1 VQKLSG
7 GENYIPYR
15 QSVPPAE
22 EEGGF
27 PVVADVFFSDLRARS
42 EAENKVARMRRL
54 FAEAGF
60 PQVIRERDL
69 TAVKLHFGERGMD
82 TFVSPVLVRAVV
94 DRIREAGGRPFLTDT
109 ATLYSGSRS
118 NAVDHLTTAI
128 LHGFDFSVAGAP
140 VIIADG
146 LRSTHFVEVP
156 LQGKHFPRVLVAGDI
171 AAADSMIVISH
182 FKGHMLSGFGGTLKN
197 LAMGC
202 APVAGKREEHLAKA
216 MAAEAKCQGCGTC
229 IPVCPAGAL
238 SLPGEKISVDR
249 DRCIGCG
256 ECMTVC
262 PEGALEFDWE
272 VDLPPFIERMMEY
285 ALGAFQGKKGR
296 VGFYNLLLSIT
307 PDCDCVPWSDA
318 PIVPDI
324 GILAST
330 DPVAIDAASLDL
342 VNSGIGLPR
351 TLLRHGHDRGRD
363 KFRGVWPHTDGQL
376 QLACAEHLGL
386 GTRRYRLV
394 RLEGGEGC

>member
-15 QSVPPAE
+15 QSVPAAE
-22 EEGGF
+22 VEGGIRM
-27 PVVADVFFSDLRARS
+27 VAEVFFSDLRART
-42 EAENKVARMRRL
+42 EAENKVSRMQRL
-54 FAEAGF
+54 FTMAGF

-156 LQGKHFPRVLVAGDI
+156 IAGTHFPRVLIAGDI

-182 FKGHMLSGFGGTLKN
+182 FKGHMLSGFGGALKN

-202 APVAGKREEHLAKA
+202 APAAGKREEHSARALV
-216 MAAEAKCQGCGTC
+216 AEATCRGCGTC
-229 IPVCPAGAL
+229 ADACPVGAL
-238 SLPGEKISVDR
+238 SLTGEKMSVDR

-262 PEGALEFDWE
+262 PEGALEFDWM

-285 ALGAFQGKKGR
+285 ALGAIDGKKGR
-296 VGFYNLLLSIT
+296 IGFYNLLLSIT

-330 DPVAIDAASLDL
+330 DPVAIDAASMDL
-342 VNSGIGLPR
+342 VNREIGLPH
-351 TLLRHGHDRGRD
+351 TLLTRGHGKGAD

-394 RLEGGEGC
+394 RLEGGDGC

>member
-1 VQKLSG
+1 VESIISHT
-7 GENYIPYR
+7 GER
-15 QSVPPAE
+15 VPAAE
-22 EEGGF
+22 EKGGV

-54 FAEAGF
+54 FSEAGF

-146 LRSTHFVEVP
+146 LRSTHFEEVP
-156 LQGKHFPRVLVAGDI
+156 VQGRHFSRVLVAGDI

-182 FKGHMLSGFGGTLKN
+182 YKGHMLSGFGGALKN

-202 APVAGKREEHLAKA
+202 APAAGKREEHSAKA

-229 IPVCPAGAL
+229 VPVCPAGAL
-238 SLPGEKISVDR
+238 SLPGDKVAVDR

-285 ALGAFQGKKGR
+285 AMGAFQSKKGR
-296 VGFYNLLLSIT
+296 IGFYNLLLSVT

-351 TLLRHGHDRGRD
+351 TLLTHGHGKGED
-363 KFRGVWPHTDGQL
+363 KFRGVWPHTDGEQQL
-376 QLACAEHLGL
+376 RYAEHLGL

-394 RLEGGEGC
+394 RLEGGGEC

>member
-1 VQKLSG
+1 MIISHT
-7 GENYIPYR
+7 GE
-15 QSVPPAE
+15 SVPAAE
-22 EEGGF
+22 ETGGV
-27 PVVADVFFSDLRARS
+27 PVVAEVFFSDLRARS
-42 EAENKVARMRRL
+42 EAENKVTRLRRL
-54 FAEAGF
+54 FSEAGF
-60 PQVIRERDL
+60 PQLIRERDL
-69 TAVKLHFGERGMD
+69 TAVKLHFGERGID

-118 NAVDHLTTAI
+118 NAVDHLTTAV
-128 LHGFDFSVAGAP
+128 LHGFDYSVAGAP

-146 LRSTHFVEVP
+146 LRSTHVVEVP
-156 LQGKHFPRVLVAGDI
+156 VQGRHFSRVLVAGDI

-182 FKGHMLSGFGGTLKN
+182 YKGHNLTGFGGALKN

-202 APVAGKREEHLAKA
+202 APAAGKREMHLAKA
-216 MAAEAKCQGCGTC
+216 MAAEAECQGCGTC
-229 IPVCPAGAL
+229 IAVCPSGAL
-238 SLPGEKISVDR
+238 SLTAGTMAVDR

-262 PEGALEFDWE
+262 PDGTLEFDWE

-285 ALGAFQGKKGR
+285 ALGAFQGKKR
-296 VGFYNLLLSIT
+296 RIGFYNLLLSVT

-351 TLLRHGHDRGRD
+351 TLLRHGHDRGGD
-363 KFRGVWPHTDGQL
+363 KFRGIWPHTDGEQQL
-376 QLACAEHLGL
+376 RYAEHLGM
-386 GTRRYRLV
+386 GSRTYRLV
-394 RLEGGEGC
+394 RLEGGKG